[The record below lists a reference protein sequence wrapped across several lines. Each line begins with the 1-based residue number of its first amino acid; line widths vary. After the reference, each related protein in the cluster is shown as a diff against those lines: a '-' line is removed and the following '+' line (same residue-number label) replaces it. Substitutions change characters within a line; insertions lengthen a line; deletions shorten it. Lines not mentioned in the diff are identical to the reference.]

1 MFLKSLEL
9 NGFKSFAQ
17 KTILEFPKGITAI
30 VGPNGSGKS
39 NIIDAVRWIL
49 GEREAKNLRSVKSED
64 LIFAGTP
71 KKARVGMAQVAIN
84 FDNSS
89 GFFPVNFDE
98 VAIAREVS
106 RDGNSTYLLNKSEVR
121 AKDIVDF
128 FARARLGTKGISII
142 NQGSSDL
149 FVRVTPEERRMMIE
163 EVLGLKEYQLKKS
176 EAERKLKNTS
186 LNLEKIKMITE
197 EVAPR
202 LRTLKRQVSKYRA
215 RGEKQ
220 KELNEIENNYFG
232 LKLSGIH
239 ADLAKTKTQ
248 INGFDEKTSNK
259 SGELKTLEEKLKEVE
274 STEYQNKKAEE
285 LKTKKFGFAGKQSQI
300 QKELGR
306 IEAQL
311 EFLSHRLDDAD
322 DSFKKED
329 LIYLLRDIKSSLEKT
344 LEHKELAKF
353 ADSVKSLALKIEEFF
368 KKPSVQRSK
377 EFKILEEAKNN
388 IMKEIS
394 TIEEE
399 LKAIEKEENEIA
411 KNLEEFNERFK
422 HAFKLKEAK
431 KEEIREFENQRK
443 YLVFE
448 SEKLNIKLV
457 DIKNEWIKNERTHEE
472 FNNLFL
478 NSRSLILNPD
488 INDLEKKMFRLRAE
502 LMGIGEIDEALVKE
516 AQEVEGYYNHLS
528 AQSADLEKASADLDN
543 LIVELKEEISSRFNK
558 AFKDISDQF
567 NNFFKLMFGGGSAK
581 LKIKTTNNRQLTTN
595 NEEITL
601 EEQKQ
606 NENEEEKQEKVGV
619 EIELNLPKKKIH
631 SLDILSGGEK
641 SLVSIAALF
650 ALVSVSPPPFLVL
663 DEIDAPLDEKNSAR
677 FADLV
682 KDFAKKVQFVVVT
695 HNRTVM
701 EAADVLYGVTMNDD
715 GTSKLLSLKLEEVRQ

>member
-502 LMGIGEIDEALVKE
+502 LMGIGEIDETLVKE
-516 AQEVEGYYNHLS
+516 AQEVESYYNHLS
-528 AQSADLEKASADLDN
+528 AQSADLEKASADLNN